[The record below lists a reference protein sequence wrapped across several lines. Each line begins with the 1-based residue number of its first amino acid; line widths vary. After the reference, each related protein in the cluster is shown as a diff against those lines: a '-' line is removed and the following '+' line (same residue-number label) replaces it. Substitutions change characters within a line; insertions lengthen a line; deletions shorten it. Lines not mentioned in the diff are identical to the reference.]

1 MSFLDKFKETSKNK
15 KILIAVIAVLIVGGG
30 TTVGILVHNN
40 SDKPSKAEVSS
51 VDDNITAE
59 VDDTTENETADNEK
73 TSSDDEAEITKNENE
88 PVTTTA
94 SEESA
99 ENTETEVISP
109 SSSEEVTAGTENSQG
124 RVEEPETQQP
134 VYTQAPVVTQPPVQT
149 TTKPVQTTVAT
160 TKAPVVTT
168 TVATQPA
175 VDESNS
181 ITRNGYYGHAWS
193 FWNGNTAYCWV
204 TSSRIVR
211 YDFNT
216 NTLAYDYEL
225 VGQEYTDFMYV
236 YNNEISL
243 GTSGANAV
251 SMAFKYITNIAS
263 LGRDRVLYTNDIEDD
278 GVTSRWGVR
287 ITSEGEYWW
296 TA

>member
-1 MSFLDKFKETSKNK
+1 MNK
-15 KILIAVIAVLIVGGG
+15 TTKILIAICAVLLIGGG

-73 TSSDDEAEITKNENE
+73 TT
-88 PVTTTA
+88 
-94 SEESA
+94 SEGST

-109 SSSEEVTAGTENSQG
+109 SSSEEVTAGTENSQE
-124 RVEEPETQQP
+124 RVEEPVIQQP
-134 VYTQAPVVTQPPVQT
+134 VSTQAPVVTQPSVQT
-149 TTKPVQTTVAT
+149 TVKPVQTTVTT

-168 TVATQPA
+168 TVATQPT

-181 ITRNGYYGHAWS
+181 ITRNGYYGKAWD
-193 FWNGNTAYCWV
+193 FWNGGGYLAYCW
-204 TSSRIVR
+204 TSSTHIVA
-211 YDFNT
+211 YDFTQNKVVI
-216 NTLAYDYEL
+216 DYEL
-225 VGQEYTDFMYV
+225 SGQEYTDFMYV
-236 YNNEISL
+236 YNNEVSC
-243 GTSGANAV
+243 GNQKADAV
-251 SMAFKYITNIAS
+251 SMAFKYITNIAA

-278 GVTSRWGVR
+278 GVTTRWGVW
-287 ITSEGEYWW
+287 ITSDGEYWW

>member
-1 MSFLDKFKETSKNK
+1 MNK
-15 KILIAVIAVLIVGGG
+15 TTKILIAICAVLLIGGG

-51 VDDNITAE
+51 VDDNTTAE

-73 TSSDDEAEITKNENE
+73 TT
-88 PVTTTA
+88 
-94 SEESA
+94 SEGST

-109 SSSEEVTAGTENSQG
+109 SSSEEVTAGTENSQE

-134 VYTQAPVVTQPPVQT
+134 VYTQAPVVTQPTVQT

-160 TKAPVVTT
+160 TKTPVVTT
-168 TVATQPA
+168 TVATQPT

-193 FWNGNTAYCWV
+193 FWDQNTAYCWV
-204 TSSRIVR
+204 TSSRIVK
-211 YDFNT
+211 YNFDT
-216 NTLAYDYEL
+216 NTLAFDYEL
-225 VGQEYTDFMYV
+225 SGQEYTDFMYV
-236 YNNEISL
+236 YNNELSI

-251 SMAFKYITNIAS
+251 SMAAKYITNIAA

-278 GVTSRWGVR
+278 GVTTRWGVW
-287 ITSEGEYWW
+287 ITSDGENWW

>member
-15 KILIAVIAVLIVGGG
+15 KILIAVIAVLVVGGG

-59 VDDTTENETADNEK
+59 VDDTTENEN
-73 TSSDDEAEITKNENE
+73 TSSDDEAETTNNENE
-88 PVTTTA
+88 TESVTTTTA
-94 SEESA
+94 SEEST
-99 ENTETEVISP
+99 ENTETEVINP
-109 SSSEEVTAGTENSQG
+109 SSSEEVTAGTENSQE

-134 VYTQAPVVTQPPVQT
+134 VYTQAPVVTQPTVQT

-236 YNNEISL
+236 YNNEIACGSYPA
-243 GTSGANAV
+243 SAV
-251 SMAFKYITNIAS
+251 SKAFKYITNIAS

-278 GVTSRWGVR
+278 GICSSVWSVW
-287 ITSEGEYWW
+287 ITSDGEYWW